1 MLQATQPA
9 VCDQC
14 VAALLR
20 HWYSMLHAAAMQACA
35 STTIINYA
43 PSLLEISGMQRH
55 GDSILYSSGVGI
67 GKVSCCLTSGV
78 QYGRPA
84 TSQPFTSTIGG

>member
-1 MLQATQPA
+1 M
-9 VCDQC
+9 
-14 VAALLR
+14 
-20 HWYSMLHAAAMQACA
+20 SHAAAPQACA

-67 GKVSCCLTSGV
+67 GKV
-78 QYGRPA
+78 PA
-84 TSQPFTSTIGG
+84 V